1 MFKKC
6 DETGYKEVLPG
17 IRMKAVVYGDKTLM
31 TEFLL
36 RAGSTLP
43 VHDHIHEQTGYMVSG
58 KMRLSIGEETFEVAP
73 GDSWNIPGGVPHSA
87 EVLEDSVAVE
97 VFCPRRDEYIG

>member
-6 DETGYKEVLPG
+6 DKTGYKEVLPG

-36 RAGSTLP
+36 KAGSTLP
-43 VHDHIHEQTGYMVSG
+43 AHDHIHEQTGATWSREKCSLALAKKPSKLPRV
-58 KMRLSIGEETFEVAP
+58 
-73 GDSWNIPGGVPHSA
+73 IPGISRAASLTV
-87 EVLEDSVAVE
+87 
-97 VFCPRRDEYIG
+97 RRF

>member
-1 MFKKC
+1 MFKKG
-6 DETGYKEVLPG
+6 DETGYNEVLPG

-36 RAGSTLP
+36 NAGSILP
-43 VHDHIHEQTGYMVSG
+43 SHDHIHEQTGYMVSG
-58 KMRLSIGEETFEVAP
+58 KMRLTIGEETFEVVP